1 MTAFATDAP
10 AWQLRRGSKKLKEL
24 VHKEVK
30 RKRWLEQWQKNQEAQ
45 TPFVKCFLPLVE
57 RHHEKRD
64 ELWGALIDAA
74 IAATPH
80 PVEGRSV
87 EVHPPFRGRHRLTE
101 EKYDAAVVAPTAR
114 DRWFTPRS
122 GWPDVDFAGG
132 CPPPLMPSERESPG
146 FYLPDAAAL
155 GELRVELL
163 ETDGLPAKDLLNGND
178 VYALVLFEDIM
189 ACTQTI
195 KDVNNPRWHCDCAR
209 AFRFPIHSAHA
220 TLFIALFD
228 SDDDATLNQLSS
240 GVSGA
245 AANLDQDD
253 PIGRV
258 VLEVRQLVPGTTYDS
273 WIELR
278 KSAAL
283 DDAGENGAV
292 RVRYSVAWASE
303 PRRLRAALSTPP
315 RFVLPLAN
323 QNSTKL
329 APSVAFAVNGDDFDD
344 ETFSFYVFLA
354 HVYEV
359 KDAVKGAIFGVV
371 EAIEDIVTY
380 KCLLTSAL
388 ACVLWQAACS
398 YPQLLPA
405 CGPLSLLALLKH
417 NYLAARSEK
426 HDVQLVPSF
435 MQLLAALLVPGWR
448 IRPITAAR
456 PAGEASQAAVVA
468 RRAQEKAAAAKETA
482 DRLAAAE
489 RLEKDLNKL
498 AAEPGY
504 GVPSKGVSI
513 ISQTESVPDP
523 TQLLEP
529 YLGWVQVMFGGYV
542 LQIRDVHSILC
553 WSDPALSMWLCV
565 ILALVAAVLP
575 LLPWLLICRGTGILL
590 LGPHM
595 ALVGRWRRQATKAAA
610 AADDTTLVW
619 TASGGSYMTH
629 VVNRY
634 ALASSEAER
643 QDVVSQ
649 EHVRRAQ
656 EAETARIAAEK
667 SAAALPF
674 ASHAARRRQ
683 ASEHV
688 IELQGSRTVQHK
700 FSAALDPA
708 RSSAAP
714 L

>member
-1 MTAFATDAP
+1 MCGMPET
-10 AWQLRRGSKKLKEL
+10 AWQLRRSNLKLKEL

-30 RKRWLEQWQKNQEAQ
+30 RRRWLEEWQKNREAQ
-45 TPFVKCFLPLVE
+45 TPFVKCFMPMVE
-57 RHHEKRD
+57 RHHEKRH

-74 IAATPH
+74 IAATPL
-80 PVEGRSV
+80 PAEGRSV
-87 EVHPPFRGRHRLTE
+87 EVHPPFRGRRRLTE
-101 EKYDAAVVAPTAR
+101 EKYAAAVVAPTAR
-114 DRWFTPRS
+114 DRWFTPRA
-122 GWPDVDFAGG
+122 GWPAVDFAGG
-132 CPPPLMPSERESPG
+132 CPPPLMPSEHESPG
-146 FYLPDAAAL
+146 FYLPDATAL

-178 VYALVLFEDIM
+178 VYALVLFEDTM

-209 AFRFPIHSAHA
+209 AFRFPIHTAQS
-220 TLFIALFD
+220 TLFIAIFD
-228 SDDDATLNQLSS
+228 SDDDTTLNQLSS
-240 GVSGA
+240 GVNAA

-283 DDAGENGAV
+283 DDAGSNGAV
-292 RVRYSVAWASE
+292 RVRYSVAWAGE

-323 QNSTKL
+323 QKSKKL
-329 APSVAFAVNGDDFDD
+329 APSVAFAVSGTDFDD
-344 ETFSFYVFLA
+344 ENFSFYVFLE

-359 KDAVKGAIFGVV
+359 KDAVKGAIFGVLV
-371 EAIEDIVTY
+371 TVEDIVMY
-380 KCLLTSAL
+380 KSFLTSVL
-388 ACVLWQAACS
+388 ACVLWQAACT

-405 CGPLSLLALLKH
+405 YAPLSLLALLKH
-417 NYLAARSEK
+417 NYEAARSEQ
-426 HDVQLVPSF
+426 HDVQRIPSVV
-435 MQLLAALLVPGWR
+435 QLLAALLVPGWR
-448 IRPITAAR
+448 VRPISAAR
-456 PAGEASQAAVVA
+456 PAGEESQAAVVA

-498 AAEPGY
+498 AAEPWY

-529 YLGWVQVMFGGYV
+529 YLGWVQVMFGGFV
-542 LQIRDVHSILC
+542 LQIRDVHSIFC

-565 ILALVAAVLP
+565 VLALVAAVLP

-595 ALVGRWRRQATKAAA
+595 AIVGSWRRQAAKAAA

-629 VVNRY
+629 VVKRY

-643 QDVVSQ
+643 HDVVGQ

-667 SAAALPF
+667 SAAALPL

-683 ASEHV
+683 ASEQV